1 MKVKQNKLITKKVNY
16 IIDGATMT
24 VISEKIESEIIDTTK
39 FVNIKDLS
47 YRDEGVVI
55 QRDSAGSNFD
65 VFTDK
70 NQHFL

>member
-1 MKVKQNKLITKKVNY
+1 
-16 IIDGATMT
+16 MT

-55 QRDSAGSNFD
+55 QRDSAGSNFRGLFSWQ
-65 VFTDK
+65 VSGNEK
-70 NQHFL
+70 AI